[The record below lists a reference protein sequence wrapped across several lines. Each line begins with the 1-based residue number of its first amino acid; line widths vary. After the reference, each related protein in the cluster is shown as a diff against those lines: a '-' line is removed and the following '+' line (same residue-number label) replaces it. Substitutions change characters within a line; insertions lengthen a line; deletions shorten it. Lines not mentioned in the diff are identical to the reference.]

1 MLKQP
6 SFWIGVVIALAV
18 VGWFRWNADEDAEPT
33 GPLPSKIAFVT
44 AGEGEFW
51 QAAVAGAED
60 AADELGVELDVRMPK
75 QTESVQ
81 EQNELLT
88 TLSSGQYDG
97 IAVSPID
104 ADGQTAVINSL
115 AADRHVVTYDADAPL
130 STRQGFVGTS
140 NFSAGLRAGTLVKQS
155 LPEGGEVLVLMVNQT
170 KSNMQDR
177 RAGFKTRIEESPN
190 PEEEVVDQRYQVVG
204 YLTDEGDDQR
214 CRENIEKALQDHPD
228 LKCIVGMNARHG
240 PILLSTLKEAGKLG
254 QVKLITFDTLPE
266 TLQGVRDGV
275 IDATIAQD
283 PFKYGSEAVRMLVEL
298 HSGNPEYLPV
308 VGRGAIHVSVEAID
322 QSNIDQF
329 EARVQQRIQR
339 SGKPMTAKAL

>member
-18 VGWFRWNADEDAEPT
+18 VGWFRMNASEDAEVVREK
-33 GPLPSKIAFVT
+33 PSKIAFVT

-60 AADELGVELDVRMPK
+60 AAEELGVELDVRMPK

-88 TLSSGQYDG
+88 TLSSGKYDG
-97 IAVSPID
+97 IAVSPVD
-104 ADGQTAVINSL
+104 AEGQTPVINSL
-115 AADRHVVTYDADAPL
+115 AADRPVVTYDSDSPL
-130 STRQGFVGTS
+130 SARHGFVGTS
-140 NFSAGLRAGTLVKQS
+140 NFSAGLRAGTLVKQA
-155 LPEGGEVLVLMVNQT
+155 LPAGGEVLVLMVNRT

-190 PEEEVVDQRYQVVG
+190 PEQEVVDQRYQVVD

-214 CRENIEKALQDHPD
+214 CRENIQESLEEHPD

-240 PILLSTLKEAGKLG
+240 PILLSVLKEAGKLG
-254 QVKLITFDTLPE
+254 QIKLITFDTLPE
-266 TLQGVRDGV
+266 TLQGVRDGS
-275 IDATIAQD
+275 ISATIAQD
-283 PFKYGSEAVRMLVEL
+283 PFKYGNEAVRMLVSL
-298 HSGNPEYLPV
+298 HSGDPQYLPV

-322 QSNIDQF
+322 NSNIDEFQK
-329 EARVQQRIQR
+329 RVEQRIKR
-339 SGKPMTAKAL
+339 SKKPMTAKAL